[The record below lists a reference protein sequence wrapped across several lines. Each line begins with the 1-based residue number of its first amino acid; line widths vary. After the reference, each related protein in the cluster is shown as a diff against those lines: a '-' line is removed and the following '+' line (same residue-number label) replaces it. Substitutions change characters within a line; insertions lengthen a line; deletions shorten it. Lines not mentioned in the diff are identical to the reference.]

1 MMQACRLLRSCSAL
15 AALMLISLCVL
26 PSQGADFY
34 VDPQSGDA
42 ANDGSK
48 DRPWRSLQEVL
59 DRGGVETRNWE
70 SLPYK
75 PDARLVPKNAGA
87 PVRPGDT
94 IHLRSG
100 DYGDLAIRGHYNQDF
115 ITIRAEE
122 GHTPRFR
129 SIRIQSGSHWILQ
142 GLHVSPE
149 FGQGEKPRTMIF
161 LESHGWR
168 GPVHDIVIEDCVLQS
183 ADDTS
188 QWSKEDWNRRAC
200 DGITGNG
207 ARIVVRRNRLKNVN
221 FGISI
226 SGPNGLVEHNVVENF
241 AGDGLRGLGDYGVFQ
256 YNVVKNC
263 YDVNENHDDGFQSW
277 SVGPG
282 GVGTGQVKGIV
293 LRGNVIIN
301 YEDPNQL
308 HRGALQGI
316 GCFDG
321 MYVDWVVENNV
332 VFVDH
337 YHGITFG
344 GAVNCKIVNNTV
356 IDPNDRRPGPA
367 AVRIGNHKNGT
378 PSRDCIVRNNLVS
391 AIDVRG
397 ESMTVDHNLVV
408 DNPAELFVD
417 PQRWDFRLR
426 GKSPAV
432 DAGTAEGAPTTD
444 IRGTARPQGDAVDL
458 GAFEWTEEPTSR

>member
-1 MMQACRLLRSCSAL
+1 MPDRCRLSRIWAAVLAVLSLSAL
-15 AALMLISLCVL
+15 SSPA
-26 PSQGADFY
+26 ADFY
-34 VDPQSGDA
+34 IDPQHGDA

-48 DRPWRSLQEVL
+48 DRPWKSLQDVL
-59 DRGGVETRNWE
+59 DRGWIETRDWP

-75 PDARLVPKNAGA
+75 PELQLLPKNAGA

-100 DYGDLAIRGHYNQDF
+100 DYGDLVIRSHYNRDF

-122 GHTPRFR
+122 GQTPRFR
-129 SIRIQSGSHWILQ
+129 SIHIQSGSHWVLK

-149 FGQGEKPRTMIF
+149 YGSGDKPRAMIF

-168 GPVHDIVIEDCVLQS
+168 GPVHDIIVEDCVLQS
-183 ADDTS
+183 AEDTS
-188 QWSKEDWNRRAC
+188 QWSADDWNRRAC
-200 DGITGNG
+200 DGIITNG
-207 ARIVVRRNRLKNVN
+207 ASITIRRNRLKNVD
-221 FGISI
+221 FGISV

-241 AGDGLRGLGDYGVFQ
+241 SGDGLRGLGDYGVFQ

-277 SVGPG
+277 SVGPD

-301 YEDPNQL
+301 YEDPNQP

-344 GAVNCKIVNNTV
+344 GAVNCRIINNTV

-367 AVRIGNHKNGT
+367 AVRIGNHKRGM

-391 AIDVRG
+391 ALDVRG
-397 ESMTVDHNLVV
+397 EGMTADHNLIVEK
-408 DNPAELFVD
+408 PGEMFVD
-417 PQRWDFRLR
+417 SQHGDFRLR
-426 GKSPAV
+426 EKCPAV
-432 DAGTAEGAPTTD
+432 DAGTAEGAPRVD
-444 IRGTARPQGDAVDL
+444 IRGTTRPQGDAVDI
-458 GAFEWTEEPTSR
+458 GAFEWTEEPSGS